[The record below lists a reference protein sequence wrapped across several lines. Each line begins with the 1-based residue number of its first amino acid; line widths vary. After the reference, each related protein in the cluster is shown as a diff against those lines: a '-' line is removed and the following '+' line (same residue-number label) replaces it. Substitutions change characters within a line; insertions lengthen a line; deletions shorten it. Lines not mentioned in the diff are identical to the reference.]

1 VLPIKGQT
9 TDENHSL
16 SFDGV
21 NDYVDLS
28 NKPFSGVQN
37 QFSILSYVKTNS
49 LSVNQ
54 GIYFHGGGYK
64 DVGLRI
70 DQENGEYKLHF
81 FILTST
87 SSQGH
92 SYAPVE
98 AVNEGQWHHVAGTY
112 DGQYI
117 KLYID
122 GNLITETAF
131 SADVNWDQGTQ
142 YGPSIGGGNDQCP
155 TFDGNIS
162 EMSFWN
168 TSLTQEQIQSNLDTE
183 LLGSEEGLVAHWN
196 FNEGE
201 GTTLNDLTGNG
212 NHGTINGASWST
224 DVPVLG
230 CTDPYAENYN
240 SDANVDDG
248 SCAGYPDNG
257 SYSLSFDGVDDKVLI
272 GNNENLDIISD
283 EFTFLTTS

>member
-1 VLPIKGQT
+1 MICR
-9 TDENHSL
+9 
-16 SFDGV
+16 
-21 NDYVDLS
+21 LS

-142 YGPSIGGGNDQCP
+142 YGPSIGGGMISVQHLMEIFPKCP
-155 TFDGNIS
+155 LEYFANPGANSI
-162 EMSFWN
+162 
-168 TSLTQEQIQSNLDTE
+168 IDTE
-183 LLGSEEGLVAHWN
+183 LLGSRRGVA
-196 FNEGE
+196 
-201 GTTLNDLTGNG
+201 LNCMRVKAQL
-212 NHGTINGASWST
+212 
-224 DVPVLG
+224 
-230 CTDPYAENYN
+230 
-240 SDANVDDG
+240 
-248 SCAGYPDNG
+248 
-257 SYSLSFDGVDDKVLI
+257 
-272 GNNENLDIISD
+272 
-283 EFTFLTTS
+283 